1 MLCQICSRFFGEV
14 FGYLEKGHIFAPE
27 YPQEHRDAMILF
39 QNPVIWFRRVRHRK
53 GYGVHSPFAFNFV
66 TGVLYNKDMYY
77 AYEPMERDLRWWQ
90 KGRVRSLRR
99 LAFRLSDYRRPGTL
113 YCHGIDA
120 KLADACRYG
129 CRGLRILSGGSVE
142 TADMIF
148 VSGADECALLHVGEG
163 SMIVVKDVH
172 RCRSFWRRIMED
184 ERITVTFDLYDVGIA
199 FARRDLN
206 KQHYII
212 NW

>member
-1 MLCQICSRFFGEV
+1 M
-14 FGYLEKGHIFAPE
+14 
-27 YPQEHRDAMILF
+27 MLF

-66 TGVLYNKDMYY
+66 TGVLYNRDMYY
-77 AYEPMERDLRWWQ
+77 AYETIDRGLRWWQ
-90 KGRVRSLRR
+90 RGRVRSLHR
-99 LAFRLSDYRRPGTL
+99 LALRLSDYRRPGTL
-113 YCHGIDA
+113 YCHGIDGR
-120 KLADACRYG
+120 LAEACRYG
-129 CRGLRILSGGSVE
+129 CRGLKVLPDGSME

-148 VSGADECALLHVGEG
+148 VSGADERALLHVGEG
-163 SMIVVKDVH
+163 SMLVVKDMH
-172 RCRSFWRRIMED
+172 RCRSFWRCIRED